1 MVLRASLLTL
11 CLGTLLAGDPPLPSL
26 AAGDLPVLLLPP
38 RPAEIPKYT
47 ELDPATGLHM
57 TGTPQFLKTATYR
70 LKVTGKVAHPLRLTY
85 DELRRLPRLTSKDP
99 LICKGYFEDYAN
111 WAGASLNAVLDLA
124 GLRKNARNLELL
136 SADGYS
142 TQVTLAEA
150 RAGNVFLAYEWEGKA
165 LPELHGYPVRAVF
178 PGSPGYN
185 WVKWLVEIRVQ

>member
-1 MVLRASLLTL
+1 MALRN
-11 CLGTLLAGDPPLPSL
+11 GLLALAFVAHLAVDPAGPSPLREGLPEL
-26 AAGDLPVLLLPP
+26 ALPP

-57 TGTPQFLKTATYR
+57 TGTPQFLKAVTYR
-70 LKVTGKVAHPLRLTY
+70 LKVSGKVDHPLRLTY
-85 DELRRLPRLTSKDP
+85 DELRRMPRITSQDP
-99 LICKGYFEDYAN
+99 LICKGYFEDYAH
-111 WAGASLNAVLDLA
+111 WAGASLQAVLDQA
-124 GLRKNARNLELL
+124 GLQKNARNLTLL

-142 TQVTLAEA
+142 TEVTLAQ
-150 RAGNVFLAYEWEGKA
+150 AGNAFLAYEWEGKA